1 MWAPLLWFLVN
12 PAATGMDV
20 ADPVALTFTV
30 SAELPVSTSSII
42 PPVNEAPPDAT
53 GIAVV
58 VPAVIVPLVVP
69 VGDWVLNVRDREV
82 QRHQLGLGLLAHRPR
97 SWLRSVVPAGA
108 LGPVLRE
115 PGHHRLSAAYM
126 GSPRPAQGRPGPGL

>member
-42 PPVNEAPPDAT
+42 PLVNEAPPDAT

-58 VPAVIVPLVVP
+58 
-69 VGDWVLNVRDREV
+69 
-82 QRHQLGLGLLAHRPR
+82 
-97 SWLRSVVPAGA
+97 LRK
-108 LGPVLRE
+108 
-115 PGHHRLSAAYM
+115 PGHHRLPAAYL
-126 GSPRPAQGRPGPGL
+126 GREPATSSRSSWAWPVAP